1 MTESGKQSRAA
12 LRKVDGVFDVPN
24 WLDLL
29 DASVTFRSA
38 LVDLPRVEGEALL
51 AAAHARKQALEL
63 ARHQQ
68 EMNTLDDHACESEL
82 LFTEGGVVE
91 YLGYFESMGGEL
103 DASDF
108 QEHSEAEKSLFAA
121 LDKRGVAQ
129 RFAEALPSQEVRE
142 RVLTVARKLQDAMQ
156 QLQGCQVSLDATDV
170 GSFFVRLSSRSPK
183 DAAGVNELAFL
194 EEALKQ
200 RSGQKTLSG
209 RYGLL
214 CDLFLRGMRV
224 QTGLDGVHLLLASK
238 RVTDD
243 LLQALEAEDQCGI
256 AYDLS
261 IVVRTWSVGVREDGE
276 FRGFMNSDGR
286 LVAISQYNEH
296 FFQPELGEHRE
307 SIVQSLVEFAEQ
319 RLRPRLR
326 GTCFLPCVL
335 DLVILQQGGLH
346 EPFDPHGEVRVVE
359 LNPANDRTSTALFDK
374 TEVLR
379 WVASENSFQ
388 EFRLS
393 EELKSQDG
401 RFLQDRIDEAHGRW
415 KEQELFRNAL

>member
-1 MTESGKQSRAA
+1 MAESGEQSRAA

-38 LVDLPRVEGEALL
+38 LVELPRVEGEALL

-63 ARHQQ
+63 VRRKD
-68 EMNTLDDHACESEL
+68 EMSALDDHICESEL

-108 QEHSEAEKSLFAA
+108 QEHSEAEEA
-121 LDKRGVAQ
+121 LCTASKKGEIAE
-129 RFAEALPSQEVRE
+129 RFAGALSSPEARE
-142 RVLTVARKLQDAMQ
+142 KVMTVARKLQDAMQ
-156 QLQGCQVSLDATDV
+156 QLQGSLVSLDATD

-209 RYGLL
+209 RFGLF

-224 QTGLDGVHLLLASK
+224 ETGLDAVHLLLASK

-256 AYDLS
+256 PYDLS
-261 IVVRTWSVGVREDGE
+261 IVVRTWSPGVREDGE
-276 FRGFMNSDGR
+276 FRGFMSSDGQ

-307 SIVQSLVEFAEQ
+307 AIVQSLVEFAEQ
-319 RLRPRLR
+319 RLRPRLL

-335 DLVILQQGGLH
+335 DLVILQQDGLH

-359 LNPANDRTSTALFDK
+359 LNPANERTSTALFDK
-374 TEVLR
+374 CEVMR
-379 WVASENSFQ
+379 WVASENSLQ

-415 KEQELFRNAL
+415 KARELFRDAL